1 MFLQNMRIVTRLGVG
16 FFLVIVLMGILGG
29 FSLYYMDVLASF
41 TENLHDHPL
50 TVQTAALAV
59 RGNIIAIRMEMLKI
73 TLNNSQEE
81 INASVRQ
88 IDELESVIYK
98 DIDVMLDRFLGDKS
112 KIKKVQQTMKEWK
125 PLRDQSISLAR
136 TGKKE
141 DLIKAVLGRG
151 GEQAEVARSTIAE
164 VIDFSKN
171 KGDSFYVRAIS
182 EEANAFRIVYLLFGI
197 SIFASFGIA
206 FLITRSLTHPLT
218 TLRDTMSEL
227 SRGNYQVDV
236 PYADT
241 SSEIGSIARSVES
254 FKQIGIEK
262 VQLDAT
268 EKKRLEEQREFE
280 QRMAREETKN
290 LEVQRDREKKIGEEI
305 SALIVSAGQGDLTRR
320 LDLSGKEGFYQT
332 MSEGINHLV
341 DTIQMAIYDIARVV
355 RALAAGDLNQRITKE
370 YQGAFEELKDDINAT
385 SEKLADVVK
394 QITRASDSISSASSE
409 VSVGNLDLS
418 KRTEQQA
425 TKLEESAAS
434 LEQLG
439 SSVATSAE
447 NSQNANKM
455 VTNVRQSAEQGGVVA
470 GAAIEAMKLIADA
483 SSKITEIISV
493 IDNIAFQTN
502 LLALNAAVEA
512 ARAGDAGKGFAVV
525 AQEVRLLAQRS
536 AQASKEIKTLILNTD
551 TQIQSGVALVEKAGA
566 ALDGIAE
573 GVQQVATLISEIAAA
588 TREQT
593 TALEE
598 INTAVSSMD
607 EMTQRNTSLVEE
619 TSSASREMASQAEDL
634 NEIIKFFQI
643 NQETNRR
650 SSSKTIRI

>member
-1 MFLQNMRIVTRLGVG
+1 MFLQNMRIVMRFGVG
-16 FFLVIVLMGILGG
+16 FLLVIVLMGTLGG

-50 TVQTAALAV
+50 AVQTAALAV
-59 RGNIIAIRMEMLKI
+59 RGNIVAIRMEMLKVA
-73 TLNNSQEE
+73 LHNSQEE
-81 INASVRQ
+81 LNASVKQ
-88 IDELESVIYK
+88 IDELESLIYK

-136 TGKKE
+136 AGKKE
-141 DLIKAVLGRG
+141 ELVRTVLGKG
-151 GEQAEVARSTIAE
+151 GDQAEVVRSTITE
-164 VIDFSKN
+164 VIDFSKA
-171 KGDSFYVRAIS
+171 KGDSFYSRAIS
-182 EEANAFRIVYLLFGI
+182 EEANSFRTVYLLLGM

-206 FLITRSLTHPLT
+206 FLITRSLTHPLS

-227 SRGNYQVDV
+227 SKGNYQVDV

-241 SSEIGSIARSVES
+241 SSEIGTIARSLQS
-254 FKQIGIEK
+254 FKQIGVEK
-262 VQLDAT
+262 LQLDAA
-268 EKKRLEEQREFE
+268 EKRRLEEQHESA

-290 LEVQRDREKKIGEEI
+290 LEFQRDRERKIWEEI
-305 SALIVSAGQGDLTRR
+305 SALIFSAGQGDLTRR
-320 LDLSGKEGFYQT
+320 IDLSGKEGFYQIT
-332 MSEGINHLV
+332 SEGINHLI
-341 DTIQMAIYDIARVV
+341 DTLQMAIYDIARVV

-370 YQGAFEELKDDINAT
+370 YHGAFEDLKNDINAT
-385 SEKLADVVK
+385 SEKLADVVD
-394 QITRASDSISSASSE
+394 QIALASDSISSASSE
-409 VSVGNLDLS
+409 VSAGNLDLS

-447 NSQNANKM
+447 NSQHANTM

-470 GAAIEAMKLIADA
+470 GSAIEAMKLIADA

-566 ALDGIAE
+566 ALNGIVE

-607 EMTQRNTSLVEE
+607 EMTQKNTNLVER
-619 TSSASREMASQAEDL
+619 TSNASREMVSQAEDL
-634 NEIIKFFQI
+634 NAIIKFFQV

-650 SSSKTIRI
+650 SPSRAIRV